1 MEQLINS
8 VKTAEVAELPKQF
21 LLQLDLQQ
29 FSDDLGGDDGGAAE
43 ETIDENLEAD
53 DDLDTGDEIEDG
65 EEDQGVANPET
76 TPPAQD
82 DKTNAAFAQMR
93 RDKEAYEAQINS
105 MNAMI
110 AQQYGHMGITTFEQ
124 YQQAIQ
130 EQQQEAER
138 QQYLDAGLPEDLV
151 DKLSKVDQVL
161 QQAETEKFNRLL
173 SDNYI
178 DLQKE
183 YPELVKAPEDI
194 PPEVWQK
201 WNDGKTGLSLTD
213 AYELVNKKA
222 IREHL
227 QAVSKQ
233 STLNKVNSKS
243 HLRGNGGEGADDVDL
258 TSIPPDTLRMYRQ
271 MFSKELRTGKM
282 KEADFV
288 KHYKKSQN

>member
-1 MEQLINS
+1 MIDQIKNE
-8 VKTAEVAELPKQF
+8 KTAEVVELPKLF

-29 FSDDLGGDDGGAAE
+29 FSDDLGGDDDGEGE
-43 ETIDENLEAD
+43 ETIDENLD
-53 DDLDTGDEIEDG
+53 DDSNIETGEVDEGENNLEDAEPG
-65 EEDQGVANPET
+65 Q

-93 RDKEAYEAQINS
+93 REKEAYEQQIQN

-110 AQQYGHMGITTFEQ
+110 ANQYGHMGITTFEQ

-138 QQYLDAGLPEDLV
+138 QQYIDAGLPEELV
-151 DKLSKVDQVL
+151 NKLSRVDEVL

-173 SDNYI
+173 TDNFSN
-178 DLQKE
+178 LQKE

-227 QAVSKQ
+227 QEASKQ

-258 TSIPPDTLRMYRQ
+258 TSIPPDTLQMYRQ

-282 KEADFV
+282 KESDFV